1 MAEFSKQYTVLKR
14 LAAVK
19 LDECTHAHGA
29 VTTIAV
35 DSIITLAG
43 PSRLPGM
50 VEVQWNGTLYAVF
63 AQDLQEKSQSV
74 KTVDSGGLPI

>member
-1 MAEFSKQYTVLKR
+1 MAKLSKQYTVLKS

-19 LDECTHAHGA
+19 LDECTHVHGA
-29 VTTIAV
+29 VTTIAGG
-35 DSIITLAG
+35 SIITLAG

-50 VEVQWNGTLYAVF
+50 VEVQWNGALYAVF
-63 AQDLQEKSQSV
+63 AQDLQGKSESV